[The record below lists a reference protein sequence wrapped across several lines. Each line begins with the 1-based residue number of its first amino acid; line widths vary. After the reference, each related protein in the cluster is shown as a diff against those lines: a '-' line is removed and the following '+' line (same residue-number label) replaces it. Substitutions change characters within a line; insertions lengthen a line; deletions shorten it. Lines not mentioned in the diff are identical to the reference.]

1 MRTHTNTSGE
11 VSLLP
16 LTVTREIKEANVC
29 QTPIPRH
36 PRNRVV
42 LIVLPSLPLA
52 VQWLVEEPW
61 RSSQAKWLD
70 VGGGGE
76 GREVRKMSALMF
88 SLAEDVQGSGFFV
101 GTVKEVP
108 QEPRHRTL
116 SADSGS
122 AFRPK
127 NTETNHSVTWT
138 FP

>member
-1 MRTHTNTSGE
+1 MQTHTNTSGE
-11 VSLLP
+11 VSLLI

-88 SLAEDVQGSGFFV
+88 SLAEDVQGSGFFCGPGQRGAA
-101 GTVKEVP
+101 GTP
-108 QEPRHRTL
+108 
-116 SADSGS
+116 SS
-122 AFRPK
+122 
-127 NTETNHSVTWT
+127 HSVGSFGQRVPTEKHRNKS
-138 FP
+138 